1 MPFAL
6 VYFLR
11 LETKQDIAAHQGVVV
26 IVPIFPS
33 PFAVSNKIIGMLDE
47 YFVWIRFICFTV
59 EGRGCVEESSR
70 LANEL

>member
-47 YFVWIRFICFTV
+47 YLVWIRFVYFTV
-59 EGRGCVEESSR
+59 
-70 LANEL
+70 